1 MKIIPPIITS
11 KRIKYLE
18 VNLTKGIKDLY
29 SENCKT
35 LTKEVEDDT
44 DGKIHHAHRLEE
56 WILLKCPYYSR
67 QSTDSVQSLWTKN
80 TNGIFCKT
88 RTNNSKIC
96 IETQETPN
104 TQNNI
109 EKEEQSWRYHAPA
122 FKLY

>member
-56 WILLKCPYYSR
+56 
-67 QSTDSVQSLWTKN
+67 
-80 TNGIFCKT
+80 
-88 RTNNSKIC
+88 
-96 IETQETPN
+96 
-104 TQNNI
+104 
-109 EKEEQSWRYHAPA
+109 
-122 FKLY
+122 